1 MKKLSICVVG
11 YIALCVVILISL
23 PVELLSIVV
32 TYIMAFFILSIPL
45 VIYCTHV
52 KSGRSGMNRIR
63 GAIFCLLRR
72 RATKGLSIAEGVR
85 LQNSAAILI
94 GNQVSIDHDAEF
106 YPLGG
111 GYPSKITIGNHVHIG
126 AYNRF
131 ASKYE
136 VKIEDDV
143 LFAAYVHITDH
154 SHEFH
159 DIDIPV
165 MKQGTY
171 EKGPVV
177 IGEGSWIGFRA
188 NILSG
193 VTIGKHCVVAA
204 GAVVTRSVPDYCVVA
219 GCPAKIIKK
228 YDFQKKEWVSS

>member
-1 MKKLSICVVG
+1 MKKLLIGFIG
-11 YIALCVVILISL
+11 YFVLCMGVLILSPTDVIRMI
-23 PVELLSIVV
+23 V
-32 TYIMAFFILSIPL
+32 TYIAAILVLCLPVAAYFKYTQI
-45 VIYCTHV
+45 
-52 KSGRSGMNRIR
+52 GRFGISRIR
-63 GAIFCLLRR
+63 GIMFCLLRKQS
-72 RATKGLSIAEGVR
+72 AKGLSIAEGVR
-85 LQNSAAILI
+85 IQNPTSVSF

-111 GYPSKITIGNHVHIG
+111 GYPSKISIGNHVHIG

-136 VKIEDDV
+136 VKIEDNV

-154 SHEFH
+154 SHEFR
-159 DIDIPV
+159 DIGIPV
-165 MKQGTY
+165 INQGTY
-171 EKGPVV
+171 EKGSVL

-204 GAVVTRSVPDYCVVA
+204 GAVVTKSVPDYCVVA
-219 GCPAKIIKK
+219 GCPARVIKK
-228 YDFQKKEWVSS
+228 YDFQKKEWVSP